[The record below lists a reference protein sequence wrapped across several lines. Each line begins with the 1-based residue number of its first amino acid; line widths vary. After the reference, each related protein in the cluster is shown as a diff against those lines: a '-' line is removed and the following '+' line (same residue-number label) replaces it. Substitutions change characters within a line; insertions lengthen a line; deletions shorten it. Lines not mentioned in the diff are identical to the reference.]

1 MLKTRVIPTLLYR
14 DFTLVKGVRFDSR
27 RVVGSPVQA
36 VQVYNLRNVD
46 ELLFLDVRAT
56 PDERRP
62 DFTLIDEIADR
73 CCMPLC
79 VGGGV
84 RNVEDV
90 RDLLAVGA
98 DKVAINTVAVEE
110 PEVVR
115 AGSDR
120 FGAQCIVVAIDT
132 KCDPHGT
139 PTVWIASGTHDTGL
153 DPVVWA
159 KEVEA
164 LGAGEVLLQ
173 SIDHDGVME
182 GYDLDTIR
190 RVSEAVSIPVIASGG
205 AGEFAHLHAAL
216 AEGRASAVAAAS
228 MFHFTQQTPM
238 EAKQYL
244 AARGIPTR
252 M

>member
-46 ELLFLDVRAT
+46 ELVFLDVTAT
-56 PDERRP
+56 LDERRP
-62 DFTLIDEIADR
+62 DFRLIDEIADH
-73 CCMPLC
+73 CFMPLC

-84 RNVEDV
+84 RNVDDV

-98 DKVAINTVAVEE
+98 DKVALNTVAVEE
-110 PEVVR
+110 PEVIR

-132 KCDPHGT
+132 KLDTHGS
-139 PTVWIASGTHDTGL
+139 PTVWIASGSHDTGL

-159 KEVEA
+159 KEVES
-164 LGAGEVLLQ
+164 LGAGEILLQ
-173 SIDHDGVME
+173 SVDHDGVMQ
-182 GYDLDTIR
+182 GYDLDTIA
-190 RVSEAVSIPVIASGG
+190 RVAAAVSIPVIASGG
-205 AGEFAHLHAAL
+205 AGEFAHLHAVITEAN
-216 AEGRASAVAAAS
+216 ATAVAAAS
-228 MFHFTQQTPM
+228 MFHFTEQTPM

-252 M
+252 C

>member
-46 ELLFLDVRAT
+46 ELVFMDVRAT
-56 PDERRP
+56 LDERRP
-62 DFTLIDEIADR
+62 DFDLIDEIADH
-73 CCMPLC
+73 CFMPLC

-84 RNVEDV
+84 RNVDDV

-98 DKVAINTVAVEE
+98 DKVALNTVAVEE
-110 PEVVR
+110 PDVVR
-115 AGSDR
+115 AAADR
-120 FGAQCIVVAIDT
+120 FGSQCVVVAIDT
-132 KCDPHGT
+132 KADANGA
-139 PTVWIASGTHDTGL
+139 PTVRIASGTHDTGL

-159 KEVEA
+159 KEVAA
-164 LGAGEVLLQ
+164 LGAGEILLQ
-173 SIDHDGVME
+173 SIDHDGVMA

-190 RVSEAVSIPVIASGG
+190 RVSESVSIPVIASGG
-205 AGEFAHLHAAL
+205 AGTFDHMQSAL
-216 AEGRASAVAAAS
+216 DEGGATAVAAAS
-228 MFHFTQQTPM
+228 MFHFTEHTPM

-244 AARGIPTR
+244 AAKGIPTR
-252 M
+252 L